1 MLWWMDVR
9 MDGEKAGDLHHA
21 ITKQVQQ
28 QYYNMS
34 PVAEKPV
41 FGGLRPGM
49 IQTGLISYFW

>member
-1 MLWWMDVR
+1 